1 MKSSN
6 TTSDSEEKAY
16 NPQAT
21 GQRETQPII
30 GSRMRELRKAKSMT
44 LHDLA
49 LETGLSV
56 GHLSQLER
64 EHATPSIRSLNVIAS
79 ILGVSI
85 NWFFPDPE
93 GLEEPENT
101 VVVRSSRR
109 RSLKFESGIRD
120 ELLSPTLSGKLELLL
135 CTLEAG
141 GSSGDELYAHDGE
154 EAGYVDQGQLELTIE
169 SEVYL
174 LGEGDSFHFDS
185 SKPHR
190 YKNPGKA
197 KTVVIWVMTPP
208 HY

>member
-1 MKSSN
+1 
-6 TTSDSEEKAY
+6 
-16 NPQAT
+16 
-21 GQRETQPII
+21 
-30 GSRMRELRKAKSMT
+30 MRELRKAKSMT
-44 LHDLA
+44 LQDLA

-56 GHLSQLER
+56 GYLSQLER
-64 EHATPSIRSLNVIAS
+64 EHATPSIRSLNVIAR

-93 GLEEPENT
+93 GHEEPEAA
-101 VVVRSSRR
+101 VVVRASRR

-135 CTLEAG
+135 CTLEPG
-141 GSSGDELYAHDGE
+141 GSSGDELYSHDGE

-169 SEVYL
+169 SEVFL
-174 LGEGDSFHFDS
+174 LCEGDSFHFDS

-190 YKNPGKA
+190 YRNPGKTR
-197 KTVVIWVMTPP
+197 TVVVWVMTPP